1 MSKHNL
7 CIIIQLTHSSALI
20 VATETIL
27 ELLTIIYPKAQVTL
41 PPPLINK
48 GNKWIDVCPAIS
60 TPHNSITLY
69 NWQMLEAKKNNKH

>member
-1 MSKHNL
+1 MNPYNYTLNINH
-7 CIIIQLTHSSALI
+7 CTLTAK
-20 VATETIL
+20 ETIL

-60 TPHNSITLY
+60 TPNYSITLY
-69 NWQMLEAKKNNKH
+69 N